1 MAKSSM
7 STTVSPRAQ
16 QILDAAE
23 ALLST
28 EGYEALSAKAVA
40 DRAGVNK
47 ALVFYYWSSTD
58 ALFEKVLEGYYE
70 RHKAEL
76 EAALETGGSLS
87 ERLHRVVDALFDSM
101 GQTPAYPRIVQ
112 HQISGHGPHRALV
125 LRHLAD
131 VQARTATLLTEHV
144 PTEGHLSVRHFHLS
158 LSAVIINF
166 FTYGPAYG
174 LDPEADLE
182 ERRRHVH
189 WLVDAWI
196 AKLEVRG
203 GQNGS

>member
-1 MAKSSM
+1 MTQSRT
-7 STTVSPRAQ
+7 STSPSPRAR

-23 ALLST
+23 AILST

-76 EAALETGGSLS
+76 ASAFETRGSLGD
-87 ERLHRVVDALFDSM
+87 RLHRVVDVLFDSM
-101 GQTPAYPRIVQ
+101 GKTPAYPRIVQ
-112 HQISGHGPHRALV
+112 HQVSGHGPHRALV

-131 VQARTATLLTEHV
+131 VQARTGELIRDHV
-144 PTEGHLSVRHFHLS
+144 PAEKHLAARHFHLS

-166 FTYGPAYG
+166 FTYGPAFG
-174 LDPEADLE
+174 LDPEHDLE
-182 ERRRHVH
+182 ERRHHVH

-196 AKLEVRG
+196 EKLSR
-203 GQNGS
+203 